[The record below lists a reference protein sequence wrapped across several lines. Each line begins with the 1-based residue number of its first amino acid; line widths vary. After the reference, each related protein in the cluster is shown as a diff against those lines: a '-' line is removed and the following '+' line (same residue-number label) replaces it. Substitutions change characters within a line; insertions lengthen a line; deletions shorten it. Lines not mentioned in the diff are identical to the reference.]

1 MKLHENKTLF
11 NQAVRFTAQKLGI
24 LDIYVEKDYWV
35 TFALKIIFSS
45 EAADYTIFKG
55 GTALSKCYGI
65 IERFSEDIDLVIVK
79 SLEDSGNQLKIKTQK
94 ISKILDPYFP
104 EIEVEG
110 ITQKMGMNRKTAHS
124 YAKEFSGEFGQ
135 VRDSIIIEASW
146 LGYFEPNENRE
157 IKTLIAEMMDKND
170 QTQLIS
176 EYGLEPFKVSV
187 LKPTR
192 TLCEKIMSLVRFSY
206 SEDAISDLK
215 SKVRHIYDIYKML
228 EVPEIKD
235 FFNSEQFEMMIL
247 KVAQD
252 DTVSYKSNNEWLKNH
267 PKNALIFADKIN
279 VWNEIEPVYKA
290 DFGKLVYGELPD
302 AKEMVRTMEIVEN
315 RLQNIDWNLNK

>member
-11 NQAVRFTAQKLGI
+11 NQAVRFTAQELGI

-45 EAADYTIFKG
+45 DVAGYTIFKG

-65 IERFSEDIDLVIVK
+65 IERFSEDIDLVVIK
-79 SLEDSGNQLKIKTQK
+79 SPEDSGNQLKNKTK
-94 ISKILDPYFP
+94 KVSKVLESYFP

-124 YAKEFSGEFGQ
+124 YAKEFSGDYGQ

-157 IKTLIAEMMDKND
+157 IKTLIAEMMEKNN
-170 QTQLIS
+170 QAQLIS
-176 EYGLEPFKVSV
+176 EYGLESPKVSV
-187 LKPTR
+187 LMPTR
-192 TLCEKIMSLVRFSY
+192 TLWEKIMSLVRFSY
-206 SEDAISDLK
+206 SDDAISDLK
-215 SKVRHIYDIYKML
+215 NKVRHIYDIYKML
-228 EVPEIKD
+228 EVPEIKQ
-235 FFNSEQFEMMIL
+235 FFDSEKFDEMLL

-252 DTVSYKSNNEWLKNH
+252 DMDSYKSNNEWLKNH
-267 PKNALIFADKIN
+267 PKEALIFVDRIKI
-279 VWNEIEPVYKA
+279 WNEIEPVYNI
-290 DFGKLVYGELPD
+290 DFRKLVYGELPD
-302 AKEMVRTMEIVEN
+302 AKQMTNTLETVNN
-315 RLQNIDWNLNK
+315 RLQNIAWNL

>member
-11 NQAVRFTAQKLGI
+11 NQAVRFTAQELGI

-45 EAADYTIFKG
+45 DVAGYTIFKG

-65 IERFSEDIDLVIVK
+65 IERFSEDIDLVVIK
-79 SLEDSGNQLKIKTQK
+79 SPEDSGNQLKNKTK
-94 ISKILDPYFP
+94 KVSKVLESYFP

-124 YAKEFSGEFGQ
+124 YAKEFSGDYGQ

-157 IKTLIAEMMDKND
+157 IKTLIAEMMEKNN
-170 QTQLIS
+170 QAQLIS
-176 EYGLEPFKVSV
+176 EYGLESPKVSV
-187 LKPTR
+187 LMPTR
-192 TLCEKIMSLVRFSY
+192 KKKKKIMSLVRFSY
-206 SEDAISDLK
+206 SDDAISDLK
-215 SKVRHIYDIYKML
+215 NKVRHIYDIYKML
-228 EVPEIKD
+228 EVPEIKQ
-235 FFNSEQFEMMIL
+235 FFDSEKFDEMLL

-252 DTVSYKSNNEWLKNH
+252 DMDSYKSNNEWLKNH
-267 PKNALIFADKIN
+267 PKEALIFVDRIKI
-279 VWNEIEPVYKA
+279 WNEIEPVYNI
-290 DFGKLVYGELPD
+290 DFRKLVYGELPD
-302 AKEMVRTMEIVEN
+302 AKQMTNTLETVNN
-315 RLQNIDWNLNK
+315 RLQNIAWNL

>member
-11 NQAVRFTAQKLGI
+11 NQAVRFTAQELGI

-94 ISKILDPYFP
+94 ISKILYPYFP

-124 YAKEFSGEFGQ
+124 YSKEFSGDYGQ

-157 IKTLIAEMMDKND
+157 IKTLIAEMMEKNN
-170 QTQLIS
+170 QAQLIS
-176 EYGLEPFKVSV
+176 EYGLESFKVSV
-187 LKPTR
+187 LMPTR

-206 SEDAISDLK
+206 SDDAISDLK
-215 SKVRHIYDIYKML
+215 SKIRHIYDIYKML
-228 EVPEIKD
+228 EVPEIK
-235 FFNSEQFEMMIL
+235 
-247 KVAQD
+247 
-252 DTVSYKSNNEWLKNH
+252 
-267 PKNALIFADKIN
+267 
-279 VWNEIEPVYKA
+279 
-290 DFGKLVYGELPD
+290 
-302 AKEMVRTMEIVEN
+302 
-315 RLQNIDWNLNK
+315 

>member
-11 NQAVRFTAQKLGI
+11 NQAVRFTAQELGI

-45 EAADYTIFKG
+45 DVAGYTIFKG

-65 IERFSEDIDLVIVK
+65 IERFSEDIDLVVIK
-79 SLEDSGNQLKIKTQK
+79 SPEDSGNQLKNKTK
-94 ISKILDPYFP
+94 KVSKVLESYFP

-124 YAKEFSGEFGQ
+124 YAKEFSGDYGQ

-157 IKTLIAEMMDKND
+157 IKTLIAEMMEKNN
-170 QTQLIS
+170 QAQLIS
-176 EYGLEPFKVSV
+176 EYGLESFKVSV
-187 LKPTR
+187 LMPTR

-206 SEDAISDLK
+206 SDDAISDLK
-215 SKVRHIYDIYKML
+215 NKVRYIYDIYKML
-228 EVPEIKD
+228 EVPEIKQ
-235 FFNSEQFEMMIL
+235 FFDSEKFDEMLL

-252 DTVSYKSNNEWLKNH
+252 DMDSYKSNNEWLKNH
-267 PKNALIFADKIN
+267 PKEALIFVDRIKI
-279 VWNEIEPVYKA
+279 WNEIEPVYNI
-290 DFGKLVYGELPD
+290 DFRKLVYGELPD
-302 AKEMVRTMEIVEN
+302 AKQMTNTLETVNN
-315 RLQNIDWNLNK
+315 RLQNIAWNL

>member
-11 NQAVRFTAQKLGI
+11 NQAVRFTAQELGI

-45 EAADYTIFKG
+45 EVADYTIFKG

-65 IERFSEDIDLVIVK
+65 IERFSEDIDLVVIK
-79 SLEDSGNQLKIKTQK
+79 SPEDSGNQLKNKTK
-94 ISKILDPYFP
+94 KVSKILESYFP

-124 YAKEFSGEFGQ
+124 YAKEFSGDYGQ
-135 VRDSIIIEASW
+135 VRDSIIVEASW
-146 LGYFEPNENRE
+146 LGYFEPNEDKE
-157 IKTLIAEMMDKND
+157 IKTLIAEMMGKTN
-170 QTQLIS
+170 QAQLIS
-176 EYGLEPFKVSV
+176 EYGLESFNVSV

-215 SKVRHIYDIYKML
+215 NKVRHVYDIYKML
-228 EVPEIKD
+228 EVPEIKQ
-235 FFNSEQFEMMIL
+235 FFDSEKFDEILL

-252 DTVSYKSNNEWLKNH
+252 DIESYKSNNEWLKNH
-267 PKNALIFADKIN
+267 PKDALIFADRIK
-279 VWNEIEPVYKA
+279 VWNELEPVYNTG
-290 DFGKLVYGELPD
+290 FGKLVYGELPD
-302 AKEMVRTMEIVEN
+302 AKEMLGTLEIVNN
-315 RLQNIDWNLNK
+315 RLQNITWNLK

>member
-11 NQAVRFTAQKLGI
+11 NQAVRFTAQELGI

-35 TFALKIIFSS
+35 TFALQIIFSS

-65 IERFSEDIDLVIVK
+65 IERFSEDIDLVIVQ
-79 SLEDSGNQLKIKTQK
+79 SGESNNQLKNKTKK

-124 YAKEFSGEFGQ
+124 YSKEFSGDYGQ

-157 IKTLIAEMMDKND
+157 IKTLIAEMMEKNK
-170 QTQLIS
+170 QTPLIS

-215 SKVRHIYDIYKML
+215 SKVRHIYDIFKML
-228 EVPEIKD
+228 GVPEIKD
-235 FFNSEQFEMMIL
+235 FFNSEKFDEMLL
-247 KVAQD
+247 KVAKD
-252 DTVSYKSNNEWLKNH
+252 DIESYKSNNDWLKNH
-267 PKNALIFADKIN
+267 PKNALIFADRIN

-302 AKEMVRTMEIVEN
+302 AKEMIKTLETVEN
-315 RLQNIDWNLNK
+315 RLQKIDWLL

>member
-65 IERFSEDIDLVIVK
+65 IERFSEDIDLVVVRTDE
-79 SLEDSGNQLKIKTQK
+79 SNNQLKIKTKK
-94 ISKILDPYFP
+94 ISKILESYFP

-146 LGYFEPNENRE
+146 LGYFEPNEEKE
-157 IKTLIAEMMDKND
+157 IKTLIAEMMEKNN

-176 EYGLEPFKVSV
+176 EYGLEAFKVSV
-187 LKPTR
+187 LMPTR

-206 SEDAISDLK
+206 SEDVISDLK
-215 SKVRHIYDIYKML
+215 SKVRHIYDIHKLL
-228 EVPEIKD
+228 ELQEIKH
-235 FFNSEQFEMMIL
+235 FFDSKEFEEMLL

-252 DTVSYKSNNEWLKNH
+252 DIVSYKSNNDWLKNH
-267 PKNALIFADKIN
+267 PKDALIFADRIE
-279 VWNEIEPVYKA
+279 VWNEIEPVYKL

-302 AKEMVRTMEIVEN
+302 PKKISETLEIVN
-315 RLQNIDWNLNK
+315 SRLQNIVWNL

>member
-65 IERFSEDIDLVIVK
+65 IERFSEDIDLVVVRTDE
-79 SLEDSGNQLKIKTQK
+79 SNSQLKNKTKK

-124 YAKEFSGEFGQ
+124 YSKIFSGEFGQ

-146 LGYFEPNENRE
+146 LGYFEPNEEKE
-157 IKTLIAEMMDKND
+157 IKTLIAEMMEENN
-170 QTQLIS
+170 QTHLIS

-215 SKVRHIYDIYKML
+215 NKVRHIYDIYKML
-228 EVPEIKD
+228 EAPEIKH
-235 FFNSEQFEMMIL
+235 FFNSKKFEEMLL

-252 DTVSYKSNNEWLKNH
+252 DIVSYKSNNDWLKNH
-267 PKNALIFADKIN
+267 PKNAMIFANRIE
-279 VWNEIEPVYKA
+279 VWNEIEPVYKL

-302 AKEMVRTMEIVEN
+302 AKEMLRTLEIVN
-315 RLQNIDWNLNK
+315 DRLQNMAWNL

>member
-35 TFALKIIFSS
+35 AFALKIIFSS
-45 EAADYTIFKG
+45 KAADYTIFKG
-55 GTALSKCYGI
+55 GTALSKCYGM
-65 IERFSEDIDLVIVK
+65 IERFSEDIDLVVIR
-79 SLEDSGNQLKIKTQK
+79 SDESNSQLKNKTKK

-104 EIEVEG
+104 EIEVDG

-124 YAKEFSGEFGQ
+124 YSKIFSGEFGQ

-146 LGYFEPNENRE
+146 LGYFEPNEEKE
-157 IKTLIAEMMDKND
+157 IKTLIAEMMEENN
-170 QTQLIS
+170 QTHLIS

-215 SKVRHIYDIYKML
+215 NIEFLLTSLD
-228 EVPEIKD
+228 
-235 FFNSEQFEMMIL
+235 EQNAI
-247 KVAQD
+247 V
-252 DTVSYKSNNEWLKNH
+252 
-267 PKNALIFADKIN
+267 NALKDMDT
-279 VWNEIEPVYKA
+279 EIA
-290 DFGKLVYGELPD
+290 AL
-302 AKEMVRTMEIVEN
+302 EN
-315 RLQNIDWNLNK
+315 RRKKTLAMKQGMMQELLTGRIRLVQGGAA

>member
-35 TFALKIIFSS
+35 AFALKIIFSS
-45 EAADYTIFKG
+45 KAADYTIFKG
-55 GTALSKCYGI
+55 GTALSKCYGM
-65 IERFSEDIDLVIVK
+65 IERFSEDIDLVVIR
-79 SLEDSGNQLKIKTQK
+79 SDESNSQLKNKTKK

-104 EIEVEG
+104 EIEVDG

-124 YAKEFSGEFGQ
+124 YSKIFSGEFGQ

-146 LGYFEPNENRE
+146 LGYFEPNEEKE
-157 IKTLIAEMMDKND
+157 IKTLIAEMMEENN
-170 QTQLIS
+170 QTHLIS

-215 SKVRHIYDIYKML
+215 NKAR
-228 EVPEIKD
+228 
-235 FFNSEQFEMMIL
+235 QFMIFT
-247 KVAQD
+247 KC
-252 DTVSYKSNNEWLKNH
+252 LKNQ
-267 PKNALIFADKIN
+267 K
-279 VWNEIEPVYKA
+279 
-290 DFGKLVYGELPD
+290 
-302 AKEMVRTMEIVEN
+302 
-315 RLQNIDWNLNK
+315 

>member
-11 NQAVRFTAQKLGI
+11 NQAVRFTAQELGI

-45 EAADYTIFKG
+45 EAAEYTIFKG

-65 IERFSEDIDLVIVK
+65 IERFSEDIDLVVVRTDE
-79 SLEDSGNQLKIKTQK
+79 SNNQLKNKTKK
-94 ISKILDPYFP
+94 ISKILELYFP

-176 EYGLEPFKVSV
+176 EYGLEPFNVSV

-206 SEDAISDLK
+206 SEDGISDLK

-228 EVPEIKD
+228 DVPEIKD
-235 FFNSEQFEMMIL
+235 FFNSEKFDQMLL

-252 DTVSYKSNNEWLKNH
+252 DIESYKSNNEWLKNH
-267 PKNALIFADKIN
+267 PKDALIFSDRIK

-302 AKEMVRTMEIVEN
+302 AKEMVRTLEKVNN
-315 RLQNIDWNLNK
+315 RLQNIDWNL

>member
-11 NQAVRFTAQKLGI
+11 NQAVRFTAQELGI

-35 TFALKIIFSS
+35 TFALQIIFSS

-65 IERFSEDIDLVIVK
+65 IERFSEDIDLVIVQ
-79 SLEDSGNQLKIKTQK
+79 SGESNNQLKNKTKK
-94 ISKILDPYFP
+94 ISKILDSYFP

-124 YAKEFSGEFGQ
+124 YSKEFSGDYGQ

-157 IKTLIAEMMDKND
+157 IKTLIAEMMEKNN
-170 QTQLIS
+170 QTPLIG

-228 EVPEIKD
+228 EVPEIKY
-235 FFNSEQFEMMIL
+235 FFDSIKFDEMLL
-247 KVAQD
+247 KVAKD
-252 DTVSYKSNNEWLKNH
+252 DIESYKSNNDWLKNH
-267 PKNALIFADKIN
+267 PKDALIFADRMN
-279 VWNEIEPVYKA
+279 VWNEIEPVYKI

-302 AKEMVRTMEIVEN
+302 AKEMIKTLEIVEN
-315 RLQNIDWNLNK
+315 RLRKIDWVL

>member
-11 NQAVRFTAQKLGI
+11 NQAVRFTAQELGI

-35 TFALKIIFSS
+35 TFALQIIFSS

-65 IERFSEDIDLVIVK
+65 IERFSEDIDLVIVQ
-79 SLEDSGNQLKIKTQK
+79 SGESNNQLKNKTKK
-94 ISKILDPYFP
+94 ISKILDSYFP
-104 EIEVEG
+104 EVEVEG

-124 YAKEFSGEFGQ
+124 YSKEFSGDYGQ

-157 IKTLIAEMMDKND
+157 IKTLIAEMMEKNN
-170 QTQLIS
+170 QTLLIG

-228 EVPEIKD
+228 EVPEIKY
-235 FFNSEQFEMMIL
+235 FFDSIKFDEMLL
-247 KVAQD
+247 KVAKD
-252 DTVSYKSNNEWLKNH
+252 DIESYKSNNDWLKNH
-267 PKNALIFADKIN
+267 PKDALIFADRMN
-279 VWNEIEPVYKA
+279 VWNEIEPVYKI

-302 AKEMVRTMEIVEN
+302 AKEMIKTLEIVEN
-315 RLQNIDWNLNK
+315 RLRKIDWVL

>member
-11 NQAVRFTAQKLGI
+11 NQAVRFTAQELGI

-35 TFALKIIFSS
+35 TFALQIIFSS

-65 IERFSEDIDLVIVK
+65 IERFSEDIDLVIVQ
-79 SLEDSGNQLKIKTQK
+79 SGESNNQLKNKTKK

-124 YAKEFSGEFGQ
+124 YSKEFSGDYGQ

-157 IKTLIAEMMDKND
+157 IKTLIAKMMEKNK
-170 QTQLIS
+170 QTPLIS
-176 EYGLEPFKVSV
+176 EYGLESFKVSV

-215 SKVRHIYDIYKML
+215 SKVRHIYDIFKML
-228 EVPEIKD
+228 GVPEIKD
-235 FFNSEQFEMMIL
+235 FFNSEKFDEMLL
-247 KVAQD
+247 KVAKD
-252 DTVSYKSNNEWLKNH
+252 DIESYKSNNDWLKNH
-267 PKNALIFADKIN
+267 PKDALIFADRMN
-279 VWNEIEPVYKA
+279 VWNEIEPVYKI

-302 AKEMVRTMEIVEN
+302 AKEMIKTLEIVEN
-315 RLQNIDWNLNK
+315 RLRKINWIL

>member
-11 NQAVRFTAQKLGI
+11 NQAVRFTAQELGI

-45 EAADYTIFKG
+45 EVAEYTIFKG

-65 IERFSEDIDLVIVK
+65 IERFSEDIDLVVVK
-79 SLEDSGNQLKIKTQK
+79 SSEDSGNQLKIKTKK
-94 ISKILDPYFP
+94 ISQVLNPYFP
-104 EIEVEG
+104 EIEIEG

-124 YAKEFSGEFGQ
+124 YAKEFTGEYGQ
-135 VRDSIIIEASW
+135 VRDTIIVEASW
-146 LGYFEPNENRE
+146 LGYFEPNEEKE
-157 IKTLIAEMMDKND
+157 IKTLIAEMMLKTN

-187 LKPTR
+187 LMPTR
-192 TLCEKIMSLVRFSY
+192 TLCEKIMSIVRFSY

-215 SKVRHIYDIYKML
+215 SKVRHIYDIHQL
-228 EVPEIKD
+228 LNLPEILD
-235 FFNSEQFEMMIL
+235 FFNSKKFDEMLL

-252 DTVSYKSNNEWLKNH
+252 DIVSYKSNNEWLKNH
-267 PKNALIFADKIN
+267 PKNALVFADRIK
-279 VWNEIEPVYKA
+279 VWKEIEPVYNQ

-302 AKEMVRTMEIVEN
+302 SEKMLETLEKVN
-315 RLQNIDWNLNK
+315 DRLQNIVWDL

>member
-11 NQAVRFTAQKLGI
+11 NQAVRFTAQELGI

-45 EAADYTIFKG
+45 EAAEYTIFKG

-65 IERFSEDIDLVIVK
+65 IERFSEDIDLVIVQ
-79 SLEDSGNQLKIKTQK
+79 SGESNNQLKNKTKK
-94 ISKILDPYFP
+94 ISKILDPCFP

-124 YAKEFSGEFGQ
+124 YSKEFSGDYGQ

-146 LGYFEPNENRE
+146 LGYFEPNENKE
-157 IKTLIAEMMDKND
+157 IKTLIAEMMEKNK
-170 QTQLIS
+170 QTPLII
-176 EYGLEPFKVSV
+176 EFGLEPFTVSV

-206 SEDAISDLK
+206 YEDAILDLK

-228 EVPEIKD
+228 EIPEIKD
-235 FFNSEQFEMMIL
+235 FFNSEQFETMLL

-252 DTVSYKSNNEWLKNH
+252 DIVSYKSNNEWLKNH
-267 PKNALIFADKIN
+267 PKNALIFVDKIN
-279 VWNEIEPVYKA
+279 AWQEIEPVYKA
-290 DFGKLVYGELPD
+290 DFGKLVYGQLPD
-302 AKEMVRTMEIVEN
+302 AKEMIKTLEIVEN
-315 RLQNIDWNLNK
+315 RLRKINWVL

>member
-11 NQAVRFTAQKLGI
+11 NQAVRFTAQELGI

-45 EAADYTIFKG
+45 EVADYTIFKG

-65 IERFSEDIDLVIVK
+65 IERFSEDIDLVVVK
-79 SLEDSGNQLKIKTQK
+79 SPEDSGNQLKNKTK
-94 ISKILDPYFP
+94 KVSKILESYFP

-124 YAKEFSGEFGQ
+124 YAKEFSGDYGQ
-135 VRDSIIIEASW
+135 VRDSIIVEASW
-146 LGYFEPNENRE
+146 LGYFEPNEVKE
-157 IKTLIAEMMDKND
+157 IKTLIAEMMGKTK
-170 QTQLIS
+170 QAQLIS
-176 EYGLEPFKVSV
+176 EYGLESFNVSV

-215 SKVRHIYDIYKML
+215 NKVRHVYDIYKML
-228 EVPEIKD
+228 EVPEIKQ
-235 FFNSEQFEMMIL
+235 FFDSEKFDEMLL

-252 DTVSYKSNNEWLKNH
+252 DIESYKSNNEWLKNH
-267 PKNALIFADKIN
+267 PKDALIFADRIK
-279 VWNEIEPVYKA
+279 VWNELEPVYNT

-302 AKEMVRTMEIVEN
+302 AKEMLGTLEIVNN
-315 RLQNIDWNLNK
+315 RLQDIAWNL

>member
-11 NQAVRFTAQKLGI
+11 NQAVRFTAQELGI

-45 EAADYTIFKG
+45 DVAGYTIFKG

-65 IERFSEDIDLVIVK
+65 IERFSEDIDLVVIK
-79 SLEDSGNQLKIKTQK
+79 SPEDSGNQLKNKTK
-94 ISKILDPYFP
+94 KVSKVLESYFP

-124 YAKEFSGEFGQ
+124 YAKEFSGDYGQ

-157 IKTLIAEMMDKND
+157 IKTLIAEMMEKNN
-170 QTQLIS
+170 QAQLIS
-176 EYGLEPFKVSV
+176 EYGLESPKVSV
-187 LKPTR
+187 LMPTR
-192 TLCEKIMSLVRFSY
+192 TFCEKIMSLVRFSY
-206 SEDAISDLK
+206 SDDAISDLK
-215 SKVRHIYDIYKML
+215 NKVRHIYDIYKML
-228 EVPEIKD
+228 EVPEIKQ
-235 FFNSEQFEMMIL
+235 FFDSEKFDEMLL

-252 DTVSYKSNNEWLKNH
+252 DMDSYKSNNEWLKNH
-267 PKNALIFADKIN
+267 PKEALIFVDRIKI
-279 VWNEIEPVYKA
+279 WNEIEPVYNI
-290 DFGKLVYGELPD
+290 DFRKLVYGELPD
-302 AKEMVRTMEIVEN
+302 AKQMTNTLETVNN
-315 RLQNIDWNLNK
+315 RLQNIAWNL

>member
-11 NQAVRFTAQKLGI
+11 NQAVRFTAQELGI

-45 EAADYTIFKG
+45 DVAGYTIFKG

-65 IERFSEDIDLVIVK
+65 IERFSEDIDLVVIK
-79 SLEDSGNQLKIKTQK
+79 SPEDSGNQLKNKTK
-94 ISKILDPYFP
+94 KVSKVLESYFP

-124 YAKEFSGEFGQ
+124 YAKEFSGDYGQ

-157 IKTLIAEMMDKND
+157 IKTLIAEMMEKNNLA
-170 QTQLIS
+170 QLIS
-176 EYGLEPFKVSV
+176 EYGLESFKVSV
-187 LKPTR
+187 LMPTR

-206 SEDAISDLK
+206 SDDAISDLK
-215 SKVRHIYDIYKML
+215 
-228 EVPEIKD
+228 
-235 FFNSEQFEMMIL
+235 
-247 KVAQD
+247 
-252 DTVSYKSNNEWLKNH
+252 NH
-267 PKNALIFADKIN
+267 PKEALIFVDRIKI
-279 VWNEIEPVYKA
+279 WNEIEPVYNI
-290 DFGKLVYGELPD
+290 DFRKLVYGELPD
-302 AKEMVRTMEIVEN
+302 AKQMTNTLETVNN
-315 RLQNIDWNLNK
+315 RLQNIAWNL

>member
-11 NQAVRFTAQKLGI
+11 NQAVRFTAQELGI

-45 EAADYTIFKG
+45 EAAEYTIFKG

-65 IERFSEDIDLVIVK
+65 IERFSEDIDLVVVRTDE
-79 SLEDSGNQLKIKTQK
+79 SNNQLKNKTKK
-94 ISKILDPYFP
+94 ISKILELYFP

-187 LKPTR
+187 LMPTR

-206 SEDAISDLK
+206 SEDVISDLK

-228 EVPEIKD
+228 EVPEIKQ
-235 FFNSEQFEMMIL
+235 FFNSEQFDDMLL
-247 KVAQD
+247 KVAKD
-252 DTVSYKSNNEWLKNH
+252 DIESYKSNNDWLKNH
-267 PKNALIFADKIN
+267 PKNALVFADRMN
-279 VWNEIEPVYKA
+279 VWDEIEPIYKA

-302 AKEMVRTMEIVEN
+302 AKEMVRTLEIVEN

>member
-11 NQAVRFTAQKLGI
+11 NQAVRFTAQELGI

-45 EAADYTIFKG
+45 EVADYTIFKG

-65 IERFSEDIDLVIVK
+65 IERLSEDIDLVVVK
-79 SLEDSGNQLKIKTQK
+79 SPEDSGNQLKNKTK
-94 ISKILDPYFP
+94 KVSKILESYFP

-124 YAKEFSGEFGQ
+124 YAKEFSGDYGQ
-135 VRDSIIIEASW
+135 VRDSIIVEASW
-146 LGYFEPNENRE
+146 LGYFEPNEDKE
-157 IKTLIAEMMDKND
+157 IKTLIAEMMGKTN
-170 QTQLIS
+170 QAQLIS
-176 EYGLEPFKVSV
+176 EYGLEPFNVSV

-215 SKVRHIYDIYKML
+215 NKVRHVYDIYKML
-228 EVPEIKD
+228 KVPEIKQ
-235 FFNSEQFEMMIL
+235 FFDSEKFDEMLL

-252 DTVSYKSNNEWLKNH
+252 DIESYKSNNEWLKNH
-267 PKNALIFADKIN
+267 PKDALIFAHRIK
-279 VWNEIEPVYKA
+279 VWKELESVYNT

-302 AKEMVRTMEIVEN
+302 TKEMLGTLEIVIN
-315 RLQNIDWNLNK
+315 RLQDITWNL

>member
-11 NQAVRFTAQKLGI
+11 NQAVRFTAQELGI

-45 EAADYTIFKG
+45 EAAEYAIFKG

-65 IERFSEDIDLVIVK
+65 IERFSEDIDLVIVQ
-79 SLEDSGNQLKIKTQK
+79 SGESNNQLKNKTKK
-94 ISKILDPYFP
+94 ISKILDSYFP

-124 YAKEFSGEFGQ
+124 YSKEFSGDYGQ

-157 IKTLIAEMMDKND
+157 IKTLIAEMMEKNK
-170 QTQLIS
+170 QTSLII
-176 EYGLEPFKVSV
+176 EYGLEPFQVSV
-187 LKPTR
+187 LMPTR

-215 SKVRHIYDIYKML
+215 SKIRHIYDIYKML
-228 EVPEIKD
+228 SVPEIKD
-235 FFNSEQFEMMIL
+235 FFDSEKFDQMLL

-252 DTVSYKSNNEWLKNH
+252 DIESYKSNNDWLKNH
-267 PKNALIFADKIN
+267 PKDALIFADRSN

-302 AKEMVRTMEIVEN
+302 AKEMIKTLETVEN
-315 RLQNIDWNLNK
+315 RLQKIDWLL

>member
-11 NQAVRFTAQKLGI
+11 NQAVRFTAQELGI

-45 EAADYTIFKG
+45 KVADYTIFKG

-65 IERFSEDIDLVIVK
+65 IERFSEDIDLVVVK
-79 SLEDSGNQLKIKTQK
+79 SPENSGNQLKNKTKK
-94 ISKILDPYFP
+94 ISKVLEPYFP

-124 YAKEFSGEFGQ
+124 YVKEFAGDYGQ
-135 VRDSIIIEASW
+135 VRDSIIVEASW
-146 LGYFEPNENRE
+146 LGYFEPNEDKE
-157 IKTLIAEMMDKND
+157 IKTLVAEMMEKNN
-170 QTQLIS
+170 QTKLIT
-176 EYGLEPFKVSV
+176 EYDLESFKVSV

-206 SEDAISDLK
+206 SDDAISDLK
-215 SKVRHIYDIYKML
+215 NKVRHVYDIYKML
-228 EVPEIKD
+228 GIPEIKH
-235 FFNSEQFEMMIL
+235 FFNSEEFEEMLL

-252 DTVSYKSNNEWLKNH
+252 DIASYKSNNDWLKNH
-267 PKNALIFADKIN
+267 PKDASIFADRIN
-279 VWNEIEPVYKA
+279 VWNEIESVYNT
-290 DFGKLVYGELPD
+290 DFRKLVYGELPD
-302 AKEMVRTMEIVEN
+302 TKEMANNLEIVN
-315 RLQNIDWNLNK
+315 TRLQNIIWNL

>member
-11 NQAVRFTAQKLGI
+11 NQAVRFTAQELGI

-35 TFALKIIFSS
+35 TFALQIIFSS

-65 IERFSEDIDLVIVK
+65 IERFSEDIDLVIVQ
-79 SLEDSGNQLKIKTQK
+79 SGESNNQLKNKTKK
-94 ISKILDPYFP
+94 ISKILDSYFP

-124 YAKEFSGEFGQ
+124 YSKEFSSDYGQ

-157 IKTLIAEMMDKND
+157 IKTLIAEMMEKNN
-170 QTQLIS
+170 QTPLIG

-228 EVPEIKD
+228 EVPEIKY
-235 FFNSEQFEMMIL
+235 FFDSIKFDEMLL
-247 KVAQD
+247 KVAKD
-252 DTVSYKSNNEWLKNH
+252 DIESYKSNNDWLKNH
-267 PKNALIFADKIN
+267 PKDALIFADRMN
-279 VWNEIEPVYKA
+279 VWNEIEPVYKIN
-290 DFGKLVYGELPD
+290 FGKLVYGELPD
-302 AKEMVRTMEIVEN
+302 AKEMIKTLEIVEN
-315 RLQNIDWNLNK
+315 RLRKIDWVL

>member
-45 EAADYTIFKG
+45 EAAEYTIFKG

-65 IERFSEDIDLVIVK
+65 IERFSEDIDLVVVK
-79 SLEDSGNQLKIKTQK
+79 SPQDSGNQLKNKTKK
-94 ISKILDPYFP
+94 ISKILESYFP
-104 EIEVEG
+104 EIAVEG

-124 YAKEFSGEFGQ
+124 YAKEFSGEYGQ
-135 VRDSIIIEASW
+135 VRDTIIVEASW
-146 LGYFEPNENRE
+146 LGYFEPNEEKE
-157 IKTLIAEMMDKND
+157 IKTLIAEMMEKTD

-187 LKPTR
+187 LMPTR
-192 TLCEKIMSLVRFSY
+192 TLCEKIMSIVRFSY
-206 SEDAISDLK
+206 SDDAISDLK
-215 SKVRHIYDIYKML
+215 SKVRHIYDIHQLLKL
-228 EVPEIKD
+228 PEILD
-235 FFNSEQFEMMIL
+235 FFNSKKFDEMIL

-252 DTVSYKSNNEWLKNH
+252 DIVSYKSNNEWLKNH
-267 PKNALIFADKIN
+267 PKNALIFADRIN
-279 VWNEIEPVYKA
+279 VWKELEPVYNT

-302 AKEMVRTMEIVEN
+302 AKEMLGALEIVNN
-315 RLQNIDWNLNK
+315 RLQDITWNLK

>member
-1 MKLHENKTLF
+1 MNLHENKTLF

-45 EAADYTIFKG
+45 EAADYTVFKG

-65 IERFSEDIDLVIVK
+65 IERFSEDIDLVVVRTDE
-79 SLEDSGNQLKIKTQK
+79 SNNQLKNKTKK

-124 YAKEFSGEFGQ
+124 YSKIFSGEFGQ

-146 LGYFEPNENRE
+146 LGYFEPNENKA

-206 SEDAISDLK
+206 SEYAISDLK
-215 SKVRHIYDIYKML
+215 NKVRHIYDIHKML
-228 EVPEIKD
+228 EEPEIKN
-235 FFNSEQFEMMIL
+235 FFDSKEFEEMLL

-252 DTVSYKSNNEWLKNH
+252 DIVSYKSNNDWLKNH
-267 PKNALIFADKIN
+267 PKNALVFADRIN
-279 VWNEIEPVYKA
+279 TWNEIEQVYKT

-302 AKEMVRTMEIVEN
+302 PKKILETLEIVN
-315 RLQNIDWNLNK
+315 DRLQNIAWNL

>member
-11 NQAVRFTAQKLGI
+11 NQAVRFTAQELGI

-45 EAADYTIFKG
+45 EAAEYTIFKG

-65 IERFSEDIDLVIVK
+65 IERFSEDIDLVVVRTDE
-79 SLEDSGNQLKIKTQK
+79 SNNQLKNKTKK
-94 ISKILDPYFP
+94 ISKILELYFP

-228 EVPEIKD
+228 EVPEIKQ
-235 FFNSEQFEMMIL
+235 FFNSEQFDDMLL
-247 KVAQD
+247 KVAKD
-252 DTVSYKSNNEWLKNH
+252 DIESYKSNNDWLKNH
-267 PKNALIFADKIN
+267 PKNALVFADRMN
-279 VWNEIEPVYKA
+279 VWDEIEPIYKA

-302 AKEMVRTMEIVEN
+302 AKEMVRTLEIVEN

>member
-11 NQAVRFTAQKLGI
+11 NQAVRFTAQELGI

-45 EAADYTIFKG
+45 EVADYTIFKG

-65 IERFSEDIDLVIVK
+65 IERFSEDIDLVVVK
-79 SLEDSGNQLKIKTQK
+79 SPEDSGNQLKNKTK
-94 ISKILDPYFP
+94 KVSKVLESYFP

-124 YAKEFSGEFGQ
+124 YAKEFSGDYGQ
-135 VRDSIIIEASW
+135 VRDSIIVEASW
-146 LGYFEPNENRE
+146 LGYFEPNEDKE
-157 IKTLIAEMMDKND
+157 IKTLIAEMMGKTF
-170 QTQLIS
+170 QAQLIS
-176 EYGLEPFKVSV
+176 EYGLEPFNVSV

-215 SKVRHIYDIYKML
+215 NKVRHVYDIYKML
-228 EVPEIKD
+228 KVPEIKQ
-235 FFNSEQFEMMIL
+235 FFDSEKFDEMLL

-252 DTVSYKSNNEWLKNH
+252 DIESYKSNNEWLKNH
-267 PKNALIFADKIN
+267 PKDALIFADRIK
-279 VWNEIEPVYKA
+279 VWKELEPVYNT

-302 AKEMVRTMEIVEN
+302 TKEILGTLEIVNN
-315 RLQNIDWNLNK
+315 RLQNITWNLK

>member
-1 MKLHENKTLF
+1 MMMLHENKTLF
-11 NQAVRFTAQKLGI
+11 NQAVRFTAQELGI

-35 TFALKIIFSS
+35 TFALKIVFSS

-55 GTALSKCYGI
+55 GTALSKCYGM
-65 IERFSEDIDLVIVK
+65 IERFSEDIDLVVVQ
-79 SLEDSGNQLKIKTQK
+79 SDETNNQLKSKTKK

-146 LGYFEPNENRE
+146 LGYFEPNEEKE
-157 IKTLIAEMMDKND
+157 IKTLIAEMMARND
-170 QTQLIS
+170 QTQLIT

-215 SKVRHIYDIYKML
+215 SKVRHIYDIHKML

-235 FFNSEQFEMMIL
+235 FFDSKEFEEMIL

-252 DTVSYKSNNEWLKNH
+252 DIVSYKSNNEWLKNH
-267 PKNALIFADKIN
+267 PKDALIFADRIK
-279 VWNEIEPVYKA
+279 VWNEIEQAYKL
-290 DFGKLVYGELPD
+290 DFGKLVYGELPEPKKMIETLETVD
-302 AKEMVRTMEIVEN
+302 K
-315 RLQNIDWNLNK
+315 RLQNIAWNL

>member
-45 EAADYTIFKG
+45 EAAKYTIFKG

-65 IERFSEDIDLVIVK
+65 IERFSEDIDLVIVQ
-79 SLEDSGNQLKIKTQK
+79 SGESNNQLKNKTKQ
-94 ISKILDPYFP
+94 ISKILEPYFP

-146 LGYFEPNENRE
+146 LGYFEPNEDKE
-157 IKTLIAEMMDKND
+157 IKTLIAEMMERND
-170 QTQLIS
+170 QTPLIG

-187 LKPTR
+187 LMPTR

-215 SKVRHIYDIYKML
+215 NKVRHIYDIYKML
-228 EVPEIKD
+228 EAPEIKQ
-235 FFNSEQFEMMIL
+235 FFNSKKFEEMLL
-247 KVAQD
+247 KVAKD
-252 DTVSYKSNNEWLKNH
+252 DIVSYKSNNEWLKNH
-267 PKNALIFADKIN
+267 PKDALIFADRMN
-279 VWNEIEPVYKA
+279 VWKEIEPVYKL
-290 DFGKLVYGELPD
+290 DFGKLVYGKLPD
-302 AKEMVRTMEIVEN
+302 ALELIKTLEIVEN
-315 RLQNIDWNLNK
+315 RLRKIDWNL